1 MFTFQL
7 IWKRVKKSG
16 HQVAYDQDDSLN
28 ALVRRLSA
36 LPFTKHEDM
45 DEAFALFKLRADK
58 LEPKLKEFCH
68 ELISY
73 SYMIKQITIQTICGS
88 IFHTIKTLSE
98 IGV

>member
-16 HQVAYDQDDSLN
+16 HQVAYDQDDSFN
-28 ALVRRLSA
+28 ALVRRISA

-45 DEAFALFKLRADK
+45 DEAFALFKVRTDK

-68 ELISY
+68 EIISY
-73 SYMIKQITIQTICGS
+73 AQIKWRERLAIQD
-88 IFHTIKTLSE
+88 
-98 IGV
+98 